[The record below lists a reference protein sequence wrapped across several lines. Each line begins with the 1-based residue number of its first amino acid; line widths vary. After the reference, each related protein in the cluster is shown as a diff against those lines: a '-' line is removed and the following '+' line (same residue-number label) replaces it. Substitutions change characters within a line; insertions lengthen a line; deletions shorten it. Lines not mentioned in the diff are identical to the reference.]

1 MKVVSNSTPLIAFYQ
16 LGMLHLLKDLFGQ
29 IIIPPAVQAEV
40 FLLRP
45 MPDWITV
52 RPLSQPIPEPLQKAG
67 LGEGEREA
75 ITLALELNADLLLMD
90 ERAGRKMAEQFGLKI
105 TGTLGLLLAAKQRG
119 LIAEV
124 KPMVEKLLYFGFYAS
139 EDLVRLILNM
149 AGETRELP

>member
-16 LGMLHLLKDLFGQ
+16 LGMLDLLKDLFGQ

-52 RPLSQPIPEPLQKAG
+52 RSLSQPIPEPLQKAG
-67 LGEGEREA
+67 LGDGEREA
-75 ITLALELNADLLLMD
+75 ITLALELNADLLLTD
-90 ERAGRKMAEQFGLKI
+90 EWAGRKMAERLGLKI

-124 KPMVEKLLYFGFYAS
+124 KPMVEKLLYLGFYAS
-139 EDLVRLILNM
+139 EDLVRSILNM
-149 AGETRELP
+149 AGET